1 MIMPSGLVLSPA
13 MLWPPE
19 RTVTASPVSAA

>member
-1 MIMPSGLVLSPA
+1 MIMPSALVLSPA
-13 MLWPPE
+13 MLCPPD